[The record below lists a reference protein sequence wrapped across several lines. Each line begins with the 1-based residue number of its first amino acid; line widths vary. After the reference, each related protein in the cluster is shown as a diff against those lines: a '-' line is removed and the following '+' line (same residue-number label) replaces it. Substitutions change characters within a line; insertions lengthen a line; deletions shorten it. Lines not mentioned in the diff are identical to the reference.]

1 MRKKNRSAPAFRDLN
16 HQFSNFYRA
25 KEYQQAFE
33 LLEREHLN
41 FPEQKHQITY
51 LRICMHAR
59 LNKQTEALHIF
70 REALEQ
76 GYWLPPQWMTD
87 SPSLI
92 SLQPM
97 PGFQELVEICR
108 QRLAE
113 LQGNGRPGLLVEQP
127 AEQAT
132 ELPLLIAFHGNGSNA
147 NETLQE
153 WSKVTT
159 HGWMLAVPQSSQ
171 MIGSDAYVWDNRDL
185 ATSEIREHLTKIA
198 SDYTIDSERL
208 VLGGFSMGGGQA
220 IWMALHQSVKA
231 RGFVVLGPDLSEDEL
246 KALADLLETRK
257 PASVRGSI
265 LVGDE
270 DHECLDV
277 CRKVVEIM
285 SVHGIPCELE
295 VRPGLDHSYPDDFVE
310 AVSKGLTFIEQV

>member
-1 MRKKNRSAPAFRDLN
+1 MSTTTFRDLDR
-16 HQFSNFYRA
+16 QFTNLYSA

-41 FPEQKHQITY
+41 FPQQKRQITY

-59 LNKQTEALHIF
+59 LDKQAEALQIF
-70 REALEQ
+70 HEALEQ
-76 GYWLPPQWMTD
+76 GDWLPPQWMTD
-87 SPSLI
+87 GPSLV

-97 PGFQELVEICR
+97 PQFQEMVEVCR

-113 LQGNGRPGLLVEQP
+113 LQDNVRPDLLVEQP

-132 ELPLLIAFHGNGSNA
+132 ERPMLIALHGNGSNA
-147 NETLQE
+147 SETLQE

-171 MIGSDAYVWDNRDL
+171 IVGLDAYVWDNRDL
-185 ATSEIREHLTKIA
+185 ATSEIREHLAKIA
-198 SDYTIDSERL
+198 SDYTIDPERL

-220 IWMALHQSVKA
+220 IWMALHQLVKT
-231 RGFVVLGPDLSEDEL
+231 RGFVVLGPYLSEDEL
-246 KALADLLETRK
+246 KTLADLLETRK
-257 PASVRGSI
+257 PADVRGYI

-270 DHECLDV
+270 DHECLGIS
-277 CRKVVEIM
+277 RKVVEIM
-285 SVHGIPCELE
+285 SVHGIPCEL
-295 VRPGLDHSYPDDFVE
+295 VIRPGLDHAYPDDFVE
-310 AVSKGLTFIEQV
+310 AVSKGLAFVEM

>member
-1 MRKKNRSAPAFRDLN
+1 MNTTTFRDLDR
-16 HQFSNFYRA
+16 QFTNFYSA

-33 LLEREHLN
+33 LLEREYLN
-41 FPEQKHQITY
+41 FPEQKRQITY

-59 LNKQTEALHIF
+59 LDKQTKALQIF

-87 SPSLI
+87 GPSLV
-92 SLQPM
+92 SLQSIPE
-97 PGFQELVEICR
+97 FQEMVEVCH

-113 LQGNGRPGLLVEQP
+113 LQGNVQPDLLIEQP

-132 ELPLLIAFHGNGSNA
+132 EMPLLIALHGNGSNA

-159 HGWMLAVPQSSQ
+159 QDWMLAVPQSSQ
-171 MIGSDAYVWDNRDL
+171 IVGLDAYAWDNRDL

-198 SDYTIDSERL
+198 SDYTIDPERL

-220 IWMALHQSVKA
+220 IWMALRQLVKA
-231 RGFVVLGPDLSEDEL
+231 RGFVVLGPYLNEDEL

-257 PASVRGSI
+257 PASLRGYI

-277 CRKVVEIM
+277 SRKVVEMM
-285 SVHGIPCELE
+285 SVHSIACELE
-295 VRPGLDHSYPDDFVE
+295 VRPGLDHAYPDDFVE
-310 AVSKGLTFIEQV
+310 AVSKGLAFVEV